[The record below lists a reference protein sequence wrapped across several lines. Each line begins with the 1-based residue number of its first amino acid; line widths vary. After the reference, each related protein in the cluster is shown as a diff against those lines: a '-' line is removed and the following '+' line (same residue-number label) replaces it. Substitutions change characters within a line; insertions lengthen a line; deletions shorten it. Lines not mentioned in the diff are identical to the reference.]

1 MLILRENAITRIFE
15 PLFDQE
21 TDMLLKLPTPVRP
34 SRERLREALLERHLY
49 AEGVLTLILMVLIF
63 VQTVVI
69 FSVILPFAG
78 PVAQAAAVLA
88 DPGAGS
94 AQRAT
99 REIRPVV
106 DRRDADCHLVSGAVG
121 ARSMA

>member
-1 MLILRENAITRIFE
+1 
-15 PLFDQE
+15 
-21 TDMLLKLPTPVRP
+21 MLLTLPTPVRP
-34 SRERLREALLERHLY
+34 SPERLREALPERHLY

-63 VQTVVI
+63 VQTAVI

-78 PVAQAAAVLA
+78 PVAQAAAVLT
-88 DPGAGS
+88 DPAAAS
-94 AQRAT
+94 AQRAA